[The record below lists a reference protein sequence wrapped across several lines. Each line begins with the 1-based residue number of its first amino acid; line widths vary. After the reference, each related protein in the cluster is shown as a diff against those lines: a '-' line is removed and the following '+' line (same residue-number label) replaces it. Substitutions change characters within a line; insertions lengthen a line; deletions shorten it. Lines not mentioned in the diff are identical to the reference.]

1 MSRRNEDQT
10 RKGRSSSNLQ
20 TVPFFKPELA
30 VLRATVFCAA
40 PDLQTLRNRTG
51 GGTPTTPTSRKFHV
65 ENVLIPPWQ
74 TFKPF
79 GAHSF
84 AQAKPK
90 GVSTGVRF
98 RDIADQ
104 RDGLQSH
111 PIVGRA
117 LAHSWCGCQIVPS
130 KGSPVVGPITQ
141 RVRRGLC
148 VATRPYFWRGVGCAV
163 LVRSLMHIPSENSSH
178 YSSSFAMSSCI
189 GGSFCG

>member
-1 MSRRNEDQT
+1 M
-10 RKGRSSSNLQ
+10 
-20 TVPFFKPELA
+20 
-30 VLRATVFCAA
+30 RATVFCAA

-51 GGTPTTPTSRKFHV
+51 GGTPTTPTCRKFHV

-117 LAHSWCGCQIVPS
+117 LAHSWCGCQIIPS

-148 VATRPYFWRGVGCAV
+148 VATRPYFWRGVGCTEWCCARSFSYAHSFGEFLTLFIFLCNV
-163 LVRSLMHIPSENSSH
+163 LLYRR
-178 YSSSFAMSSCI
+178 
-189 GGSFCG
+189 